1 MFWLCN
7 VVAGFIEADFDRLT
21 CNQGARKVLDMST
34 QSKCRHWIGAP
45 VLIWSCMLSF
55 TEKSLVSFDYH
66 YKSWSGLLI
75 LILDQSVIRDM
86 VDL

>member
-1 MFWLCN
+1 MYVLTN

-21 CNQGARKVLDMST
+21 CNQGARKVLGYEW
-34 QSKCRHWIGAP
+34 HWIGAP

-55 TEKSLVSFDYH
+55 TEKSLVYFDYH
-66 YKSWSGLLI
+66 YKSWSELLI

>member
-1 MFWLCN
+1 MYVLTN

-21 CNQGARKVLDMST
+21 CNQGARKVLGIYVY
-34 QSKCRHWIGAP
+34 SKCRHWIGAP
-45 VLIWSCMLSF
+45 VLVWSCMLSF
-55 TEKSLVSFDYH
+55 TEKSLVYFDYH